1 MIRFHSYLCLFIMML
16 CLGKINMLQAQ
27 SLLVAKQTFQNG
39 YFEQAIEQW
48 QTILATTQK
57 INERL
62 EALLGIASTYRRLG
76 AYDRSRTRNQE
87 DESALQGE
95 GLFR

>member
-1 MIRFHSYLCLFIMML
+1 
-16 CLGKINMLQAQ
+16 MLQAQ

-76 AYDRSRTRNQE
+76 AYDNALKTINIALPI
-87 DESALQGE
+87 ALQHE
-95 GLFR
+95 PIDYA